1 MIENPIRH
9 RFFGI
14 PEVAGRSRSRFLERL
29 RRSDFPVSRKIP
41 ELLPLCATNEEHG
54 GLRCCNEDEGWP
66 LGVAFQREAPNRPL
80 LLRPKGVVVSEWEPA
95 EKPW

>member
-1 MIENPIRH
+1 MRSAIQK
-9 RFFGI
+9 
-14 PEVAGRSRSRFLERL
+14 AGGPKVKGYPSIAALKPSYAIGFLK
-29 RRSDFPVSRKIP
+29 DP

-80 LLRPKGVVVSEWEPA
+80 LLRPKGVVVSEWEPTA
-95 EKPW
+95 KPW